1 MKKTTIVLMI
11 SIILVSILVVSCG
24 APAATPEPTPDLS
37 VGQAL
42 VESRC
47 NTCHGLSNVKSATY
61 SREVW
66 TTTVDRMLTNGLS
79 LNDQQKV
86 DVVNYLSATYSE

>member
-1 MKKTTIVLMI
+1 MKKTTIVLII
-11 SIILVSILVVSCG
+11 SFILVSILIVSCG

-37 VGQAL
+37 VGQTL

-47 NTCHGLSNVKSATY
+47 NTCHGLSSIKSATY

-66 TTTVDRMLTNGLS
+66 TSTVDRMINNGLS
-79 LNDQQKV
+79 LNDQQKI